1 MTIQPAARS
10 PRPGTGSPKN
20 GVVRITIDALTLL
33 KADHEAVETKFAK
46 FEALGPRALKS
57 KAAVV
62 ADVIEA
68 LSVHA
73 AIEEQ
78 VLYPAVRDRL
88 VDEEG
93 QVLEALEAHHVVKW
107 TLSELDG
114 MNPDHER
121 FDAKFS
127 VLIENVRHHVKEE
140 ESELFPQI
148 REAFTRAEL
157 TDLGDALMEAKETAP
172 TKPRP
177 LSPDEPP
184 MNKVAA
190 AGTNPFDALWNA
202 GESMRRALGMVL
214 LNCSVASRSRATSS
228 STN

>member
-1 MTIQPAARS
+1 M
-10 PRPGTGSPKN
+10 
-20 GVVRITIDALTLL
+20 DALTLL
-33 KADHEAVETKFAK
+33 KADHEEVEAKFAR

-78 VLYPAVRDRL
+78 VLYPALRDRL
-88 VDEEG
+88 ADEEG
-93 QVLEALEAHHVVKW
+93 QVLEALEEHHVVKW

-121 FDAKFS
+121 FDAKFT

-140 ESELFPQI
+140 ESELFPPVRQ
-148 REAFTRAEL
+148 AFTRAEL
-157 TDLGDALMEAKETAP
+157 ADLGDALMEAKATAP
-172 TKPRP
+172 TKPHP

-184 MNKVAA
+184 MNEVAA
-190 AGTNPFDALWNA
+190 AATNPFDALWNA
-202 GESMRRALGMVL
+202 SEAVRRALGFVIPG
-214 LNCSVASRSRATSS
+214 CSAASRPRATSP

>member
-1 MTIQPAARS
+1 M
-10 PRPGTGSPKN
+10 
-20 GVVRITIDALTLL
+20 DALTLL
-33 KADHEAVETKFAK
+33 KADHEAVETKFAR

-88 VDEEG
+88 ADEEG
-93 QVLEALEAHHVVKW
+93 QILEALEEHHVVKW

-114 MNPDHER
+114 MNPEHER
-121 FDAKFS
+121 FDAKIT

-140 ESELFPQI
+140 ESELFPQV
-148 REAFTRAEL
+148 RRAFTRAEL
-157 TDLGDALMEAKETAP
+157 ADLGDALAEAKATAP
-172 TKPRP
+172 TKPHP
-177 LSPDEPP
+177 SLPDEPP

-190 AGTNPFDALWNA
+190 AATNPFDALWNA
-202 GESMRRALGMVL
+202 GEAMRRALGTVIPG
-214 LNCSVASRSRATSS
+214 CSTTSRPRPTSP